1 MSITLQKLLK
11 TTLYIFH
18 TVTVHREIPLYPEKK
33 SFRRKDFIWYSLQ
46 KPTSCIWS
54 ALPGSFFFSASTIHA
69 YLQFWCLPL
78 SKGKILVSK
87 PLLNTSRT
95 VSLVSSL
102 TLLVRL
108 YSHHWKAQNIKHT
121 YTYIQKSTWASTS
134 VVLSTALS
142 TVPNA
147 QIVSELSEVEAT
159 AGRGTLRDWLPNRK
173 WKSSPWQHSQ

>member
-18 TVTVHREIPLYPEKK
+18 TVTVRREMPFYPEKK
-33 SFRRKDFIWYSLQ
+33 SLRRKDFIWYSLQ
-46 KPTSCIWS
+46 KPTSYVWS
-54 ALPGSFFFSASTIHA
+54 ALPGSFFFNASTIHA

-78 SKGKILVSK
+78 SKGKIPVSK
-87 PLLNTSRT
+87 PLLNTSST

-121 YTYIQKSTWASTS
+121 YTYIQK
-134 VVLSTALS
+134 
-142 TVPNA
+142 P
-147 QIVSELSEVEAT
+147 
-159 AGRGTLRDWLPNRK
+159 TLGKHFSCP
-173 WKSSPWQHSQ
+173 QHSFGHCTKCTNNVRGQWGGSHRGEGGSQRLTAK

>member
-1 MSITLQKLLK
+1 M
-11 TTLYIFH
+11 
-18 TVTVHREIPLYPEKK
+18 HREIPLYPEKK
-33 SFRRKDFIWYSLQ
+33 SLRRKDFIWYSLQ
-46 KPTSCIWS
+46 KPTSCVWS
-54 ALPGSFFFSASTIHA
+54 ALRGSFFFSASTIHA

-87 PLLNTSRT
+87 PLLNTSST

-121 YTYIQKSTWASTS
+121 YTYIQKSTLGKHFSCPQHSFGHRTKC
-134 VVLSTALS
+134 T
-142 TVPNA
+142 NK
-147 QIVSELSEVEAT
+147 SELSEVEAT
-159 AGRGTLRDWLPNRK
+159 AGRGALRDWLPNRK